1 MLREFLPET
10 LVLPR
15 NALGR
20 NGNPVGDPL
29 PRSPGMLLTMNPTV
43 DVPLRTED
51 SNIPKA
57 RWRQVQYL
65 SNLFWTRWSKE
76 Y

>member
-20 NGNPVGDPL
+20 NGNPELLGKL
-29 PRSPGMLLTMNPTV
+29 RS
-43 DVPLRTED
+43 
-51 SNIPKA
+51 K
-57 RWRQVQYL
+57 
-65 SNLFWTRWSKE
+65 KE
-76 Y
+76 LVANVFEAYN

>member
-20 NGNPVGDPL
+20 NGNPALILGDL
-29 PRSPGMLLTMNPTV
+29 HSPCTTWYHVLIYV
-43 DVPLRTED
+43 
-51 SNIPKA
+51 
-57 RWRQVQYL
+57 
-65 SNLFWTRWSKE
+65 E
-76 Y
+76 YMYSHIYELK

>member
-20 NGNPVGDPL
+20 NGNPGAY
-29 PRSPGMLLTMNPTV
+29 RTSPVESLNVTAGEKPF
-43 DVPLRTED
+43 
-51 SNIPKA
+51 
-57 RWRQVQYL
+57 
-65 SNLFWTRWSKE
+65 NLQREFPIDI
-76 Y
+76 